1 MISRGDYMKNIL
13 LRGLSEEDKKAL
25 EILAKHNKRS
35 LNNEVKVAIDK
46 YLEEDEN
53 YLIVKEYLQNN
64 K

>member
-13 LRGLSEEDKKAL
+13 LRGLSEEEKKAL
-25 EILAKHNKRS
+25 EILASHNKRS
-35 LNNEVKVAIDK
+35 LNSEILVAIDK
-46 YLEEDEN
+46 YLEDDEN